1 MMKTVSQR
9 FLRKIAVL
17 FLLMPTFVTLSA
29 GAQTVNGDMNHNGR
43 IDVADITILT
53 GDYLSG
59 HQEHIG
65 GESSLAGK
73 RVAFLDGS
81 QCVHAFE
88 DPGTGQ
94 YTWQPLRERLVN
106 RLGVRNEDIEV
117 VAMEGAG
124 VARPEFS
131 SPAAMNLCRQAL
143 TMVQREACEVYV
155 IWLQT
160 NDYTGSGNMLYPTE
174 IGKVTDEPGS
184 ADVSNDNV
192 SFCGGLN
199 YTINTL
205 RNKNPLAR
213 ILLISPTRTCYDFT
227 LGATDRGY
235 VTEQTLDGENTLYR
249 YVVAMK
255 EYADYHSLPFLD
267 LFTNGGISL
276 GNKRGKEAMF
286 IWQQTHYDSTRL
298 NPNGYARLADK
309 IVHFIANE

>member
-1 MMKTVSQR
+1 MKSAILLICTLFVLASA
-9 FLRKIAVL
+9 FTACTKIDED
-17 FLLMPTFVTLSA
+17 
-29 GAQTVNGDMNHNGR
+29 DMR
-43 IDVADITILT
+43 I
-53 GDYLSG
+53 
-59 HQEHIG
+59 
-65 GESSLAGK
+65 
-73 RVAFLDGS
+73 AFLGGS
-81 QCVHAFE
+81 QCMHGFKSTPSFQSE
-88 DPGTGQ
+88 SF
-94 YTWQPLRERLVN
+94 PLKDKVMERFGLKEGN
-106 RLGVRNEDIEV
+106 LEV

-124 VARPEFS
+124 AARPEFNNS
-131 SPAAMNLCRQAL
+131 GTMNLCRQAMTL
-143 TMVQREACEVYV
+143 TQRKACDVYV

-235 VTEQTLDGENTLYR
+235 VTEQILDGEDTLYR

-276 GNKRGKEAMF
+276 GNKRGKEAMY
-286 IWQQTHYDSTRL
+286 IWQQTHYDSTHL